1 MLKYLKLLMI
11 MNLGRCFYFF
21 EFFNFLK
28 IYNII
33 SIFRWNMLSEQYFK
47 STTWPSVDNIESM
60 IPNESMKS
68 IFLILYKE
76 MYFRHIYASIQ
87 VKTN

>member
-1 MLKYLKLLMI
+1 
-11 MNLGRCFYFF
+11 
-21 EFFNFLK
+21 
-28 IYNII
+28 
-33 SIFRWNMLSEQYFK
+33 MLSEQYFK

-87 VKTN
+87 VKTNKVNKKKKF

>member
-1 MLKYLKLLMI
+1 
-11 MNLGRCFYFF
+11 
-21 EFFNFLK
+21 
-28 IYNII
+28 
-33 SIFRWNMLSEQYFK
+33 MLSEQYFK

-87 VKTN
+87 VKTKYNI

>member
-1 MLKYLKLLMI
+1 MYLLFLVFLLTI
-11 MNLGRCFYFF
+11 
-21 EFFNFLK
+21 E
-28 IYNII
+28 
-33 SIFRWNMLSEQYFK
+33 RWNMLSEQYFK

-87 VKTN
+87 VKTKYNIPNRIFDLKSNYLREGQV

>member
-1 MLKYLKLLMI
+1 
-11 MNLGRCFYFF
+11 
-21 EFFNFLK
+21 
-28 IYNII
+28 
-33 SIFRWNMLSEQYFK
+33 MLSEQYFK